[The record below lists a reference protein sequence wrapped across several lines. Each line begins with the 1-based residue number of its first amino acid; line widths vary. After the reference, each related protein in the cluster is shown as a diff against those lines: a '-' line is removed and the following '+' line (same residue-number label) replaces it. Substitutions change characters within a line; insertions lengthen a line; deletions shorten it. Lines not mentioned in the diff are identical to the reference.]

1 MPLNYASVDNNAN
14 HYAEQAQNWLIEN
27 KKNAGQL
34 ITLFNQAASDPV
46 RLQQIIEFAQS
57 SKSSLYLAKP
67 LQEDPLQSYPAPV
80 LPKEFTLLTADG
92 SQIVPNRHRSLQFGL
107 INVGIL
113 TVSFGSGQPPEIK
126 LISELLD
133 YDEILR
139 EDCSFATE
147 DDIALVRD
155 LRERILI
162 RDEITSELT
171 RPVLTVTDG
180 PLDLFYRS
188 DIQGK
193 NTRAAQK
200 EVFQLDQHMQQ
211 GGILSAGYIDKP
223 GSTMLHNMLDIF
235 KEVEGN
241 PVPGLNKYRVSD
253 RILLGNR
260 INPGER
266 SAVFEIISKHPG
278 VAADR
283 LRVAFFYLN
292 VSSVKD
298 HPWLAR
304 VEIPYWISQKPE
316 LIGLIHA
323 ALFADAQ
330 VLDSHPYPYSLH
342 RAHELAVVKQAEYEE
357 IENLLL
363 SKFPQDSEITGYR
376 SNKDFLKGL
385 K

>member
-1 MPLNYASVDNNAN
+1 MPLNYASVDNSASR
-14 HYAEQAQNWLIEN
+14 YAEQAQNWLIEN
-27 KKNAGQL
+27 KTIAGQL
-34 ITLFNQAASDPV
+34 NTLFNEAACDPV
-46 RLQQIIEFAQS
+46 RLQQMIEFAQS
-57 SKSSLYLAKP
+57 NKSSLYLAKP
-67 LQEDPLQSYPAPV
+67 LQEDPLLSYPVLA
-80 LPKEFTLLTADG
+80 LPKDYTLLTADG
-92 SQIVPNRHRSLQFGL
+92 SQIVPNRHRPLQFGL
-107 INVGIL
+107 INIGIL
-113 TVSFGSGQPPEIK
+113 TVSFGSGHAPEIK

-133 YDEILR
+133 YAKILR
-139 EDCSFATE
+139 EDGSFATE

-162 RDEITSELT
+162 RDEITPELT

-193 NTRAAQK
+193 NAKAAQK
-200 EVFQLDQHMQQ
+200 EVFQLDQQMQQ
-211 GGILSAGYIDKP
+211 EGILSAGYIDKP
-223 GSTMLHNMLDIF
+223 GSSMLHNMLDIF

-241 PVPGLNKYRVSD
+241 QDSEPNKYRVSD
-253 RILLGNR
+253 RLLLGNR

-266 SAVFEIISKHPG
+266 SAVFEIISKHRG
-278 VAADR
+278 DAADR

-292 VSSVKD
+292 VSTVKD
-298 HPWLAR
+298 HPWLVR
-304 VEIPYWISQKPE
+304 VEIPFWISQKPE
-316 LIGLIHA
+316 LVGLIHS

-363 SKFPQDSEITGYR
+363 SKFPQGTEITGYR

>member
-107 INVGIL
+107 INIGIL

-139 EDCSFATE
+139 EDGSFATE

-162 RDEITSELT
+162 RDEITPELT

-193 NTRAAQK
+193 NARAAQK

-363 SKFPQDSEITGYR
+363 SKFPQDSEITSYR

>member
-1 MPLNYASVDNNAN
+1 MPLNYASVDNSASR
-14 HYAEQAQNWLIEN
+14 YAEQARNWLIEN
-27 KKNAGQL
+27 KTIAGQL
-34 ITLFNQAASDPV
+34 NTLFNEAACDPV
-46 RLQQIIEFAQS
+46 RLQQMIEFAQS

-67 LQEDPLQSYPAPV
+67 LQEDPLLSYPVLA
-80 LPKEFTLLTADG
+80 LPKDYTLLTADG
-92 SQIVPNRHRSLQFGL
+92 SQIVPNRHRPLQFGL
-107 INVGIL
+107 INIGIL
-113 TVSFGSGQPPEIK
+113 TVSFGSGHAPEIK

-133 YDEILR
+133 YAKILR
-139 EDCSFATE
+139 EDGSFATE

-162 RDEITSELT
+162 RDEITPELT

-193 NTRAAQK
+193 NAKAAQK
-200 EVFQLDQHMQQ
+200 EVFQLDQQMQQ
-211 GGILSAGYIDKP
+211 EGILSAGYIDKP
-223 GSTMLHNMLDIF
+223 GSSMLHNMLDIF

-241 PVPGLNKYRVSD
+241 QDSEPNKYRVSD
-253 RILLGNR
+253 RLLLGNR

-266 SAVFEIISKHPG
+266 SAVFEIISKHRG
-278 VAADR
+278 DAADR

-292 VSSVKD
+292 VSTVKD

-304 VEIPYWISQKPE
+304 VEIPFWISQKPE
-316 LIGLIHA
+316 LVGLIHS

-363 SKFPQDSEITGYR
+363 SKFPQGTEITGYR

>member
-1 MPLNYASVDNNAN
+1 MPLNYASVDNSASR
-14 HYAEQAQNWLIEN
+14 YAEQAQNWLIEN
-27 KKNAGQL
+27 KTIAGQL
-34 ITLFNQAASDPV
+34 NTLFNEAACDPV
-46 RLQQIIEFAQS
+46 RLQQMIEFAQS

-67 LQEDPLQSYPAPV
+67 LQEDPLLSYPVLA
-80 LPKEFTLLTADG
+80 LPKDYTLLTADG
-92 SQIVPNRHRSLQFGL
+92 SQIVPNRHRPLQFGL
-107 INVGIL
+107 INIGIL
-113 TVSFGSGQPPEIK
+113 TVSFGSGHAPEIK

-133 YDEILR
+133 YAKILR
-139 EDCSFATE
+139 EDGSFATE

-162 RDEITSELT
+162 RDEITPELT

-193 NTRAAQK
+193 NAKAAQK
-200 EVFQLDQHMQQ
+200 EVFQLDQQMQQ
-211 GGILSAGYIDKP
+211 EGILSAGYIDKP
-223 GSTMLHNMLDIF
+223 GSSMLHNMLDIF

-241 PVPGLNKYRVSD
+241 QDSEPNKYRVSD
-253 RILLGNR
+253 RLLLGNR

-266 SAVFEIISKHPG
+266 SAVFEIISKHRG
-278 VAADR
+278 DAADR

-292 VSSVKD
+292 VSTVKD

-304 VEIPYWISQKPE
+304 VEIPFWISQKPE
-316 LIGLIHA
+316 LVGLIHS

-363 SKFPQDSEITGYR
+363 SKFPQDTEITGYR

>member
-1 MPLNYASVDNNAN
+1 MPLNYASVDNSASR
-14 HYAEQAQNWLIEN
+14 YAEQARNWLIEN
-27 KKNAGQL
+27 KTIAGQL
-34 ITLFNQAASDPV
+34 NTLFNEAACDPV
-46 RLQQIIEFAQS
+46 RLQQMIEFAQS
-57 SKSSLYLAKP
+57 NKSSLYLAKP
-67 LQEDPLQSYPAPV
+67 LQEDPLLSYPAPA
-80 LPKEFTLLTADG
+80 LPKDYTLLTADG
-92 SQIVPNRHRSLQFGL
+92 SQIVPNRHRPLQFGL
-107 INVGIL
+107 INIGIL
-113 TVSFGSGQPPEIK
+113 TVSFGSGHAPEIK

-133 YDEILR
+133 YAKILR
-139 EDCSFATE
+139 EDGSFATE

-162 RDEITSELT
+162 RDEITPELT

-193 NTRAAQK
+193 NAKAAQK
-200 EVFQLDQHMQQ
+200 EVFQLDQQMQQ
-211 GGILSAGYIDKP
+211 EGILSAGYIDKP
-223 GSTMLHNMLDIF
+223 GSSMLHNMLDIF

-241 PVPGLNKYRVSD
+241 QDSEPNKYRVSD
-253 RILLGNR
+253 RLLLGNR

-266 SAVFEIISKHPG
+266 SAVFEIISKHRG
-278 VAADR
+278 DAADR

-292 VSSVKD
+292 VSTVKD
-298 HPWLAR
+298 HPWLVR
-304 VEIPYWISQKPE
+304 VEIPFWISQKPE
-316 LIGLIHA
+316 LVGLIHS

-363 SKFPQDSEITGYR
+363 SKFPQDTEITGYR

>member
-113 TVSFGSGQPPEIK
+113 TVNFGSGQPPEIK

-139 EDCSFATE
+139 EDGSFATE

-162 RDEITSELT
+162 RDEITPELT

-193 NTRAAQK
+193 NARAAQK

>member
-1 MPLNYASVDNNAN
+1 MPLNYASVDNSASR
-14 HYAEQAQNWLIEN
+14 YAEQARNWLIEN
-27 KKNAGQL
+27 KTIAGQL
-34 ITLFNQAASDPV
+34 NTLFNEAACDPV
-46 RLQQIIEFAQS
+46 RLQQMIEFAQS

-67 LQEDPLQSYPAPV
+67 LQEDPLLSYPVLA
-80 LPKEFTLLTADG
+80 LPKDYTLLTTDG
-92 SQIVPNRHRSLQFGL
+92 SQIVPNRHRPLQFGL
-107 INVGIL
+107 INIGIL
-113 TVSFGSGQPPEIK
+113 TVSFGSGHAPEIK

-133 YDEILR
+133 YAKILR
-139 EDCSFATE
+139 EDGSFATE

-162 RDEITSELT
+162 RDEITPELT
-171 RPVLTVTDG
+171 RPVLTITDG

-193 NTRAAQK
+193 NAKAAQK
-200 EVFQLDQHMQQ
+200 EVFQLDQQMQQ
-211 GGILSAGYIDKP
+211 EGILSAGYIDKP
-223 GSTMLHNMLDIF
+223 GASMLHNMLDIF

-241 PVPGLNKYRVSD
+241 QDSEPNKYRVSD
-253 RILLGNR
+253 RLLLGNR

-266 SAVFEIISKHPG
+266 SAVFEIVSKHRG
-278 VAADR
+278 DASER

-292 VSSVKD
+292 VSTVKD

-304 VEIPYWISQKPE
+304 VEIPFWISQKPE
-316 LIGLIHA
+316 LVGLIHS

-363 SKFPQDSEITGYR
+363 SKFPQGTEITGYR